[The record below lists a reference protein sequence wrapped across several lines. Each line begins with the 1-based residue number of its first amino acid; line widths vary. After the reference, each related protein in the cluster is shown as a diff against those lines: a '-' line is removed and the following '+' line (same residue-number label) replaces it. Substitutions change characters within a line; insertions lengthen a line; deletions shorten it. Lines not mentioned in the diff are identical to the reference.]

1 MTITIP
7 SDLEAAVNER
17 ARQDQISI
25 EEFVRL
31 AILQRLAPDEELLD
45 ELKAWQEVSD
55 EALQKVERLCD

>member
-17 ARQDQISI
+17 ARRDQISI
-25 EEFVRL
+25 EEFVRS
-31 AILQRLAPDEELLD
+31 AILQRLGPDEELLD

-55 EALQKVERLCD
+55 EALQKV